1 MPRWWTCLALLVLA
15 APAAAGPDVLRHV
28 PKEAGF
34 VLVVEHPRKLIEA
47 GRNNDAYQSALALP
61 AAKEALDST
70 AARRFFQLVAY
81 YERDLGAKWP
91 ELLDKIAGGGIA
103 VGVGIGKDPAPALF
117 VMQGTDEPA
126 VAEFYAAILKVTEQE
141 LARAAGP
148 NNPSPDAKLRKAT
161 HRGIDTVHVGKDF
174 HAARVG
180 KVIYV
185 SNQEAALHAGLD
197 LKDADSLAK
206 QKGPAAARK
215 FLGGDP
221 IVWGWLDFAKVKE
234 QKTSQDFFAATRKDF
249 LQTTVL
255 GSSID
260 AFRRADFVSFGLY
273 QTADGF
279 RACLKL
285 PAKRADLPA
294 EFALHAPKPTEPGSL
309 PLLEPKGV
317 VYSQSFYLDFG
328 TLWTERK
335 KLFNDQQLTDFEKGE
350 KDISRVLPGT
360 TLGKLME
367 MSGPYHRVVAVS
379 GYGKPYKTEPGQPI
393 PPFAVVSSMRDPQFG
408 KAAGVAMRAGA
419 LLASFQTGLKLS
431 EEKVGDVA
439 ITSYRFPEDKPLPE
453 DPGGLRFNFV
463 PSFAVVGE
471 FLVTS
476 SRPELIKDLIPELTK
491 PAGKGSPAVWRAK
504 AYAAGGADLVRSYP
518 EPYITATVL
527 GDGVGLD
534 EAKKRVDQLAAWIA
548 TLGTASV
555 EMDHAADAYQL
566 QVEWKT
572 KK

>member
-1 MPRWWTCLALLVLA
+1 MARWWTCLALAMFA
-15 APAAAGPDVLRHV
+15 APVVAGPDVLRHV
-28 PKEAGF
+28 PKEAG
-34 VLVVEHPRKLIEA
+34 LVVVVENPRTLIEA
-47 GRNNDAYQSALALP
+47 GRNNDAYRSALTLP
-61 AAKEALDST
+61 AVREALDST
-70 AARRFFQLVAY
+70 TSRRFFQLVEY

-91 ELLDKIAGGGIA
+91 EVLDKIAGGGMA
-103 VGVGIGKDPAPALF
+103 LGVGIYKDPAPVLL
-117 VMQGTDEPA
+117 VMRGTDEPA
-126 VAEFYAAILKVTEQE
+126 VAEFFTAVTRIAEQE

-148 NNPSPDAKLRKAT
+148 NNPSPDAKLRKAK
-161 HRGIDTVHVGKDF
+161 HHDVDTVHLGKDL

-185 SNQEAALHAGLD
+185 SNLEAPLHAGLD
-197 LKDADSLAK
+197 LKEVNSLAK
-206 QKGPAAARK
+206 QKGPTAARA
-215 FLGGDP
+215 FVGGDP
-221 IVWGWLDFAKVKE
+221 LAWGWLDFAKVKE
-234 QKTSQDFFAATRKDF
+234 QKVSQDFFAATRKDF

-260 AFRRADFVSFGLY
+260 AFRRSDFLSFALY

-285 PAKRADLPA
+285 PAKRADLPT
-294 EFALHAPKPTEPGSL
+294 EFALHAPKPDAPGSL
-309 PLLEPKGV
+309 PLLEPKNV

-335 KLFNDQQLTDFEKGE
+335 KLFNDQQLADFEKGE
-350 KDISRVLPGT
+350 KDVSRVIPGT

-379 GYGKPYKTEPGQPI
+379 GYGKPYKTEPEQPI

-408 KAAGVAMRAGA
+408 KAATVAMRAGA
-419 LLASFQTGLKLS
+419 FLASFQTGLKMS
-431 EEKVGDVA
+431 EEKAGDVA
-439 ITSYRFPEDKPLPE
+439 ITSYRFPEDKPFPD

-463 PSFAVVGE
+463 PSFAVVGDY
-471 FLVTS
+471 LVAS

-491 PAGKGSPAVWRAK
+491 PLGKGSPVVWRAK
-504 AYAAGGADLVRSYP
+504 AYAVGGADLVRSYP

-534 EAKKRVDQLAAWIA
+534 EAKKRVDQLAAWIG
-548 TLGTASV
+548 TLGTASL

-566 QVEWKT
+566 QVEWKR
-572 KK
+572 K